1 MPDTASMEWYYYIIV
16 VAVGIVAG
24 IINTLAAGGSLLTLP
39 VLMALGLPPNMANG
53 TNRIAIFLQ
62 NVVGVGSFHKQ
73 KVMDFPSGFKVGI
86 PAAIGAIAG
95 AFIAVNLNDEVMK
108 LAIAGVMI
116 LVFFLILLKP
126 NRWINSH
133 EEHPPIP
140 YWMQAVVFFFVGIY
154 GGFIQAGVGFFL
166 LTSLVLGSGFE
177 LLKAN
182 ALKLFVILLYTPL
195 ALVIFFVHGDVNL
208 TLGLVLAMGNMT
220 GAWIGTRIAVKQGA
234 KFIRYFV
241 LVAILIAATKL
252 VLDAF
257 KVL

>member
-1 MPDTASMEWYYYIIV
+1 MEWYTYIIV
-16 VAVGIVAG
+16 VAIGIVAG
-24 IINTLAAGGSLLTLP
+24 IINTLAAGGSLLSLP

-62 NVVGVGSFHKQ
+62 NVVGVSRFHKE

-116 LVFFLILLKP
+116 VVFFLMLLKP

-133 EEHPPIP
+133 ESQPPIP
-140 YWMQAVVFFFVGIY
+140 YWLQVIIFFFVGIY

-166 LTSLVLGSGFE
+166 LTSLVLGSGYD
-177 LLKAN
+177 LLKSN

-195 ALVIFFVHGDVNL
+195 AIVIFFLHGDVDIK
-208 TLGLVLAMGNMT
+208 LGLVLAVGNMI
-220 GAWIGTRIAVKQGA
+220 GAVIGTKIAVKGGA
-234 KFIRYFV
+234 AFIRYFV
-241 LVAILIAATKL
+241 LVAILGAAVKL
-252 VLDAF
+252 ILDAI

>member
-1 MPDTASMEWYYYIIV
+1 MPDRPCMEWYSYILVI
-16 VAVGIVAG
+16 GIGILAG

-62 NVVGVGSFHKQ
+62 NVVGVTRFHQ
-73 KVMDFPSGFKVGI
+73 EKVMDFPSGIKVGI
-86 PAAIGAIAG
+86 PALLGAIAG
-95 AFIAVNLNDEVMK
+95 AFIAVNLNDELMK

-126 NRWINSH
+126 NRWIKSH

-140 YWMQAVVFFFVGIY
+140 YWLQVIVFFLVGIY

-166 LTSLVLGSGFE
+166 LTGLVLAGGFE

-182 ALKLFVILLYTPL
+182 ALKIFVILLYTPL
-195 ALVIFFVHGDVNL
+195 ALVIFFLHGDVDL
-208 TLGLVLAMGNMT
+208 TLGLVLAVGNMA
-220 GAWIGTRIAVKQGA
+220 GAWIGAKIAVKGGA
-234 KFIRYFV
+234 KFIRYVV
-241 LVAILIAATKL
+241 LVAILVAAGKL
-252 VLDAF
+252 IYDAI
-257 KVL
+257 KAL

>member
-1 MPDTASMEWYYYIIV
+1 MEWYTYIIV
-16 VAVGIVAG
+16 VAVGLVAG

-53 TNRIAIFLQ
+53 TNRIAILLQ
-62 NVVGVGSFHKQ
+62 NVVGVSRFHKE
-73 KVMDFPSGFKVGI
+73 KVMDFPSGFRVGI
-86 PAAIGAIAG
+86 PAAAGAIAG

-133 EEHPPIP
+133 ESHPPIP
-140 YWMQAVVFFFVGIY
+140 YWLQVIVFFFVGIY

-177 LLKAN
+177 LVKAN
-182 ALKLFVILLYTPL
+182 ALKLLIILLYTPL
-195 ALVIFFVHGDVNL
+195 ALLIFFMNGDVNL
-208 TLGLVLAMGNMT
+208 WIGLVLAVGNMT
-220 GAWIGTRIAVKQGA
+220 GAWIGTKIAVKWGA
-234 KFIRYFV
+234 VLIRYFV
-241 LVAILIAATKL
+241 LVAILIASTKL
-252 VLDAF
+252 ILDAF

>member
-1 MPDTASMEWYYYIIV
+1 MEWYLYLAV

-24 IINTLAAGGSLLTLP
+24 VINTLAAGGSLLTLP

-62 NVVGVGSFHKQ
+62 NVVGVRQFHKE

-86 PAAIGAIAG
+86 PAAVGAIAG

-133 EEHPPIP
+133 ETHPPIP
-140 YWMQAVVFFFVGIY
+140 YWVQVIVFFFVGVY

-177 LLKAN
+177 LVKAN
-182 ALKLFVILLYTPL
+182 ALKLLIILLYTPL
-195 ALVIFFVHGDVNL
+195 ALLIFFMNGDVNL
-208 TLGLVLAMGNMT
+208 WIGLVLAVGNMT
-220 GAWIGTRIAVKQGA
+220 GAWIGTKIAVKWGA
-234 KFIRYFV
+234 VLIRYFV
-241 LVAILIAATKL
+241 LVAILVASTKL
-252 VLDAF
+252 ILDAF

>member
-1 MPDTASMEWYYYIIV
+1 MEWYLYLVV

-62 NVVGVGSFHKQ
+62 NVVGVRQFHKE

-86 PAAIGAIAG
+86 PAAAGAIAG

-133 EEHPPIP
+133 ESHPPIP
-140 YWMQAVVFFFVGIY
+140 YWVQVIVFFFVGVY

-177 LLKAN
+177 LVKAN
-182 ALKLFVILLYTPL
+182 ALKLLIILLYTPL
-195 ALVIFFVHGDVNL
+195 ALLIFFMNGDVNL
-208 TLGLVLAMGNMT
+208 WLGLVLAVGNMT
-220 GAWIGTRIAVKQGA
+220 GAWIGTKIAVKWGA
-234 KFIRYFV
+234 VLIRYFV
-241 LVAILIAATKL
+241 LVAILVASTKL
-252 VLDAF
+252 ILDAF

>member
-1 MPDTASMEWYYYIIV
+1 MEWYTYIIV

-62 NVVGVGSFHKQ
+62 NVVGVGRFHQ
-73 KVMDFPSGFKVGI
+73 EKVMDFPSGFRVGI
-86 PAAIGAIAG
+86 PAALGAIAG
-95 AFIAVNLNDEVMK
+95 AFIAVNLNDDAMK

-126 NRWINSH
+126 NRWIHSH

-140 YWMQAVVFFFVGIY
+140 YWLQVIIFFVVGIY

-166 LTSLVLGSGFE
+166 ITSLVLASGYE
-177 LLKAN
+177 LVKAN

-195 ALVIFFVHGDVNL
+195 ALVIFFVHGDVDL
-208 TLGLVLAMGNMT
+208 KLGLVLAVGNMT
-220 GAWIGTRIAVKQGA
+220 GAWIGTRMAVKRGA

-241 LVAILIAATKL
+241 MMAILAASIKL
-252 VLDAF
+252 ILDALE
-257 KVL
+257 VL

>member
-1 MPDTASMEWYYYIIV
+1 MEWYIYILV

-62 NVVGVGSFHKQ
+62 NVVGVGRFHKE
-73 KVMDFPSGFKVGI
+73 KVMDFSSGFRVGI
-86 PAAIGAIAG
+86 PAALGAIAG
-95 AFIAVNLNDEVMK
+95 AFIAVSLNDEAMK

-140 YWMQAVVFFFVGIY
+140 YWLQVVIFFLVGIY

-166 LTSLVLGSGFE
+166 LTGLVLAGGYE

-195 ALVIFFVHGDVNL
+195 ALLIFFIHRDVHLV
-208 TLGLVLAMGNMT
+208 LGLVLAAGNMT
-220 GAWIGTRIAVKQGA
+220 GAWIGTKWAVKGGA
-234 KFIRYFV
+234 KFLRYVV

-252 VLDAF
+252 IVDAVRVL
-257 KVL
+257 

>member
-1 MPDTASMEWYYYIIV
+1 MEWYFYLIV
-16 VAVGIVAG
+16 VAVGIAAG

-62 NVVGVGSFHKQ
+62 NVVGVGSFHREKI
-73 KVMDFPSGFKVGI
+73 MDFPSGFRVGI
-86 PAAIGAIAG
+86 PAAAGAIAG

-126 NRWINSH
+126 NRWIQSH

-140 YWMQAVVFFFVGIY
+140 YWIQVVVFFMVGIY

-177 LLKAN
+177 LVKAN

-195 ALVIFFVHGDVNL
+195 ALLIFFLHGDVNL
-208 TLGLVLAMGNMT
+208 WVGLVLALGNMT
-220 GAWIGTRIAVKQGA
+220 GAWIGTKIAVKWGA
-234 KFIRYFV
+234 VFIRYFV
-241 LVAILIAATKL
+241 LAAILVASTKLILDATK
-252 VLDAF
+252 VL
-257 KVL
+257 

>member
-1 MPDTASMEWYYYIIV
+1 MEWYNYIVV

-62 NVVGVGSFHKQ
+62 NVVGVSAFRRE
-73 KVMDFPSGFKVGI
+73 KVLDFPSGFKVGL
-86 PAAIGAIAG
+86 PAALGAIAG
-95 AFIAVNLNDEVMK
+95 AFFAVNLNDQAMK

-133 EEHPPIP
+133 EDHPPIP
-140 YWMQAVVFFFVGIY
+140 YWVQVIVFFFVGIY

-177 LLKAN
+177 LVKAN
-182 ALKLFVILLYTPL
+182 ALKLFVILLYTPI
-195 ALVIFFVHGDVNL
+195 ALLIFFLHGDVNL
-208 TLGLVLAMGNMT
+208 WIGLVLAVGNMT
-220 GAWIGTRIAVKQGA
+220 GAWIGTKIAVKWGSVL
-234 KFIRYFV
+234 IRYFV
-241 LVAILIAATKL
+241 LVAIIVAATKL
-252 VLDAF
+252 ALDAL

>member
-1 MPDTASMEWYYYIIV
+1 MEWYTYILVI
-16 VAVGIVAG
+16 AIGIVAG

-62 NVVGVGSFHKQ
+62 NVVGVGRFHKE

-86 PAAIGAIAG
+86 PAAAGAIAG

-116 LVFFLILLKP
+116 VVFFLMLLKP

-133 EEHPPIP
+133 ESKPPIP
-140 YWMQAVVFFFVGIY
+140 YWVQVIVFFFVGIY

-166 LTSLVLGSGFE
+166 LTSLVLASGYD
-177 LLKAN
+177 LLKSN

-195 ALVIFFVHGDVNL
+195 ALVIFFLHGDVDIK
-208 TLGLVLAMGNMT
+208 LGLVLAVGNMT
-220 GAWIGTRIAVKQGA
+220 GAWIGTRMAVKRGVV
-234 KFIRYFV
+234 FIRYFV
-241 LVAILIAATKL
+241 LVAILVAATKL
-252 VLDAF
+252 ILDAF

>member
-1 MPDTASMEWYYYIIV
+1 MEWYHYLIV
-16 VAVGIVAG
+16 VGVGVAAG

-39 VLMALGLPPNMANG
+39 VLMALGLSPNMANG

-62 NVVGVGSFHKQ
+62 NVVGVRQFHKE
-73 KVMDFPSGFKVGI
+73 KVMDFPSGFRVGI
-86 PAAIGAIAG
+86 PAAAGAIAG

-140 YWMQAVVFFFVGIY
+140 YWVQVIVFFLVGIY

-177 LLKAN
+177 LVKAN
-182 ALKLFVILLYTPL
+182 SLKLFVILLYTPL
-195 ALVIFFVHGDVNL
+195 ALLIFFLHKDVNL
-208 TLGLVLAMGNMT
+208 WVGLVLAVGNMT
-220 GAWIGTRIAVKQGA
+220 GAWIGTKIAVKWGA
-234 KFIRYFV
+234 VFIRYVV
-241 LVAILIAATKL
+241 LVAILIASTKL
-252 VLDAF
+252 ILDAL

>member
-1 MPDTASMEWYYYIIV
+1 MEWYVYILV

-24 IINTLAAGGSLLTLP
+24 ILNTLAAGGSLLTLP

-62 NVVGVGSFHKQ
+62 NVVGVGGFHRE
-73 KVMDFPSGFKVGI
+73 KVMDFPSGFRVGV
-86 PAAIGAIAG
+86 PAAVGAIAG
-95 AFIAVNLNDEVMK
+95 AFIAVNLNDEAMK

-116 LVFFLILLKP
+116 LVFFLILFNP
-126 NRWINSH
+126 NRWIHSH
-133 EEHPPIP
+133 EEHPPVP
-140 YWMQAVVFFFVGIY
+140 YWLQAIVFFFVGIY

-166 LTSLVLGSGFE
+166 ISSLVLASGYE

-182 ALKLFVILLYTPL
+182 ALKLFVILLYTPM
-195 ALVIFFVHGDVNL
+195 AIVIFFIHGDVNL
-208 TLGLVLAMGNMT
+208 VLGLVLAVGNMA
-220 GAWIGTRIAVKQGA
+220 GAWIGTRIAVRRGA
-234 KFIRYFV
+234 KFLRYFL

-252 VLDAF
+252 ILDAV

>member
-1 MPDTASMEWYYYIIV
+1 MEWYLYLVI

-62 NVVGVGSFHKQ
+62 NVVGVRQFHKE

-86 PAAIGAIAG
+86 PAAVGAIAG

-133 EEHPPIP
+133 ESHPPIP
-140 YWMQAVVFFFVGIY
+140 YWVQVIVFFFVGVY

-177 LLKAN
+177 LVKAN
-182 ALKLFVILLYTPL
+182 ALKLLIILLYTPL
-195 ALVIFFVHGDVNL
+195 ALLIFFMNGDVNL
-208 TLGLVLAMGNMT
+208 WIGLVLAVGNMT
-220 GAWIGTRIAVKQGA
+220 GAWIGTKIAVKWGA
-234 KFIRYFV
+234 VLIRYFV
-241 LVAILIAATKL
+241 LVAILVASTKL
-252 VLDAF
+252 ILDAF

>member
-1 MPDTASMEWYYYIIV
+1 MEWYTYIIV
-16 VAVGIVAG
+16 IAVGIAAG

-62 NVVGVGSFHKQ
+62 NVVGVTRFHQ
-73 KVMDFPSGFKVGI
+73 EKVMDFPAGFRVGI
-86 PAAIGAIAG
+86 PAAAGAIAG

-126 NRWINSH
+126 NRWIKSH

-140 YWMQAVVFFFVGIY
+140 YWLQAIVFFFVGVY

-166 LTSLVLGSGFE
+166 LTGLVLASGFE

-182 ALKLFVILLYTPL
+182 ALKVFIILLYTPI
-195 ALVIFFVHGDVNL
+195 ALLIFFMHGDVDL
-208 TLGLVLAMGNMT
+208 KLGLVLAVGNMA
-220 GAWIGTRIAVKQGA
+220 GAWIGTKIAVKGGA
-234 KFIRYFV
+234 AFIRWFV
-241 LVAILIAATKL
+241 LAAILVAATKL
-252 VLDAF
+252 IYDAI
-257 KVL
+257 KAL

>member
-1 MPDTASMEWYYYIIV
+1 MEWYLYLAV

-62 NVVGVGSFHKQ
+62 NVVGVRQFHRE

-86 PAAIGAIAG
+86 PAAVGAIAG

-133 EEHPPIP
+133 ESHPPIP
-140 YWMQAVVFFFVGIY
+140 YWVQVIVFFFVGVY

-177 LLKAN
+177 LVKAN
-182 ALKLFVILLYTPL
+182 ALKLLIILLYTPL
-195 ALVIFFVHGDVNL
+195 ALLIFFMNGDVNL
-208 TLGLVLAMGNMT
+208 WIGLVLAVGNMT
-220 GAWIGTRIAVKQGA
+220 GAWIGTKIAVKWGA
-234 KFIRYFV
+234 VLIRYFV
-241 LVAILIAATKL
+241 LVAILVASTKL
-252 VLDAF
+252 ILDAF

>member
-1 MPDTASMEWYYYIIV
+1 MEWYFYLLV

-62 NVVGVGSFHKQ
+62 NVVGVRQFHKE
-73 KVMDFPSGFKVGI
+73 KVMDFPSGFRVGI
-86 PAAIGAIAG
+86 PAAAGAIVG

-133 EEHPPIP
+133 ETHPPIP
-140 YWMQAVVFFFVGIY
+140 YWLQVIVFFGVGVY

-177 LLKAN
+177 LVKAN
-182 ALKLFVILLYTPL
+182 ALKVLIILLYTPL
-195 ALVIFFVHGDVNL
+195 ALLIFFLHGDVNL
-208 TLGLVLAMGNMT
+208 WIGLVLAVGNMT
-220 GAWIGTRIAVKQGA
+220 GAWIGTKIAVKWGA
-234 KFIRYFV
+234 VFIRYFV
-241 LVAILIAATKL
+241 LVAILIASTKL
-252 VLDAF
+252 ILDAF

>member
-1 MPDTASMEWYYYIIV
+1 MEWYTYMIV
-16 VAVGIVAG
+16 IAVGIVAG
-24 IINTLAAGGSLLTLP
+24 IINTMAAGGSIITLP

-62 NVVGVGSFHKQ
+62 NVVGVNRFHKE
-73 KVMDFPSGFKVGI
+73 KVMDFPSGFRVGL
-86 PAAIGAIAG
+86 PAAVGAIAG
-95 AFIAVNLNDEVMK
+95 AFIAVNLNDEVMN

-116 LVFFLILLKP
+116 VVFFLILLKP
-126 NRWINSH
+126 NRWIKSH

-140 YWMQAVVFFFVGIY
+140 YWVQVIIYFFVGIY

-182 ALKLFVILLYTPL
+182 ALKIFVILLYTPM
-195 ALVIFFVHGDVNL
+195 ALVIFFLHGDVDIV
-208 TLGLVLAMGNMT
+208 LGLVLAVGTMI
-220 GAWIGTRIAVKQGA
+220 GAWIGTKIAVKGGA

-241 LVAILIAATKL
+241 LVAILGAAVKL
-252 VLDAF
+252 ILDAV
-257 KVL
+257 KAL